1 MQNKALNEMLNNVV
15 LYKLYTQ
22 SLASSKA
29 YLLDEYLAD
38 VFAAVWK
45 PLNNNQA
52 QQNALRRGLQRSYLS
67 KIDNLINPKEQPTT
81 ATTNSNT
88 AASASSAAVGNSDVR
103 LYALQHLDKIADYLK
118 TAQQQ
123 EAEPLNKLH
132 YQQLL
137 KEIERIK
144 DPKK

>member
-1 MQNKALNEMLNNVV
+1 M

-22 SLASSKA
+22 SLASPKA

-45 PLNNNQA
+45 PLNNSEV
-52 QQNALRRGLQRSYLS
+52 QQNALRRGLQRSYLA
-67 KIDNLINPKEQPTT
+67 KIDDLINPKEQATT
-81 ATTNSNT
+81 ATNSNG
-88 AASASSAAVGNSDVR
+88 AASASSTAVGNSDVR

-123 EAEPLNKLH
+123 EAQPLNKLH